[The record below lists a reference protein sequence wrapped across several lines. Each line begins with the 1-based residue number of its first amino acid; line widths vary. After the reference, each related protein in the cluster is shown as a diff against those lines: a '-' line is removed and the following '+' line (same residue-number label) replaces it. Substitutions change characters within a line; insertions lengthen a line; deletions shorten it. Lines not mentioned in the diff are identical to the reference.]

1 MPFKQSQPLKQSD
14 HIMTLRSS
22 HTNKVGVVKLAAHR
36 QQNQQVRD
44 ALQDNVDTLKVKVDG
59 LTLAKYLVEIGDSVS
74 CLTRFMNL
82 INIGVPVPL
91 SEQLRTTSHVP
102 ASDWLLG
109 IGSPER
115 PFVALS
121 AAAFLR
127 DPCGRSCFMCVGHRP
142 ELEIVQVVEPELYK
156 HAKALVAALLQQ
168 DTDIAKVSFE
178 RYAVALRDWRKRC
191 KQLMKMSSSAVWE
204 VHQHHKFYK
213 IYNIF

>member
-1 MPFKQSQPLKQSD
+1 
-14 HIMTLRSS
+14 MTLRS
-22 HTNKVGVVKLAAHR
+22 HTNKVVVNLDAHR

-91 SEQLRTTSHVP
+91 SDQLRTASHVP

-127 DPCGRSCFMCVGHRP
+127 DPCARSPCARARSCYMCVGHRS
-142 ELEIVQVVEPELYK
+142 ELELVQVVEPELYK
-156 HAKALVAALLQQ
+156 HAKALLAALLQQ

-204 VHQHHKFYK
+204 VHQQHKFYK

>member
-1 MPFKQSQPLKQSD
+1 MPLKKSV

-22 HTNKVGVVKLAAHR
+22 HTNKIGVKLATHR
-36 QQNQQVRD
+36 QQDQQVRD

-59 LTLAKYLVEIGDSVS
+59 LTLAKYLVEIADSVS

-109 IGSPER
+109 IGSLER

-127 DPCGRSCFMCVGHRP
+127 DPAHTCYMCVGHRS
-142 ELEIVQVVEPELYK
+142 ELELVQVVEPELYK
-156 HAKALVAALLQQ
+156 HAKALLAALLQQ

-213 IYNIF
+213 IYNIFKGIMENNH